1 MDVTNNLIQG
11 NAASGGD
18 GGGVALLGF
27 TTSDRVRLYNNVIA
41 NNVAGLA
48 GGGISIAG
56 LPTAG
61 GTAVWVDVTHNTVV
75 DNDSTG
81 TAGAAFSAGPLT
93 SVPQPAG
100 IAGRGSMAHV
110 RIANSIVWHN
120 RTFYFG
126 ALQPPSDPTLTLRD
140 RAGRPE
146 PGTDAI
152 RRDPDHGPTLLG
164 YREPERR
171 PVQPHRDGAVGA

>member
-1 MDVTNNLIQG
+1 M
-11 NAASGGD
+11 
-18 GGGVALLGF
+18 
-27 TTSDRVRLYNNVIA
+27 RLYNNMIA

-56 LPTAG
+56 VPTGTG
-61 GTAVWVDVTHNTVV
+61 GNRRSAWTSSHNTIV

-81 TAGAAFSAGPLT
+81 TAGGAFSAGPLT

-100 IAGRGSMAHV
+100 IAGRGVSVPRV

-126 ALQPPSDPTLTLRD
+126 ACTVASPCGTGSHPIVPV
-140 RAGRPE
+140 G
-146 PGTDAI
+146 PG
-152 RRDPDHGPTLLG
+152 P
-164 YREPERR
+164 
-171 PVQPHRDGAVGA
+171 